1 MLLQGLY
8 SAGVSHTLLI
18 YWLTVTTSSQDEEL
32 KQDDL
37 VRETI
42 KELQAVDREQL
53 DVSELEEFLKLIYR
67 IHGKLSYALTIVDT
81 LHK

>member
-1 MLLQGLY
+1 MGSSAAARPVLCRCVTYSLLLAQRLE
-8 SAGVSHTLLI
+8 
-18 YWLTVTTSSQDEEL
+18 TSSQDEEL

-42 KELQAVDREQL
+42 KELQAVDRDQL

-67 IHGKLSYALTIVDT
+67 IHGKLS
-81 LHK
+81 